1 MMHMLGIV
9 RSWVTHQHT
18 VVGKY
23 LRSGGGDLLPGF
35 GDVLFQLIERCD
47 AQLPL
52 NVRQLLLLGCQHL
65 GQSQDLILN
74 LHTHHTHVEVLNVHV
89 ACLTVVLS

>member
-1 MMHMLGIV
+1 MSTDKGLTGKASCVMREIRRHA
-9 RSWVTHQHT
+9 
-18 VVGKY
+18 VVGEH

-52 NVRQLLLLGCQHL
+52 NVSQLPLFGCKHL
-65 GQSQDLILN
+65 GQSLDLILYLN
-74 LHTHHTHVEVLNVHV
+74 THTQL
-89 ACLTVVLS
+89 

>member
-1 MMHMLGIV
+1 M
-9 RSWVTHQHT
+9 RSQVERQHT
-18 VVGKY
+18 VAGEY
-23 LRSGGGDLLPGF
+23 LRGGGGDLLPGF

-65 GQSQDLILN
+65 RQSLDLILN
-74 LHTHHTHVEVLNVHV
+74 LQTDRQTDRQTDTHTHN
-89 ACLTVVLS
+89 